1 VTPRES
7 LGELAV
13 RIKRA
18 KLYLPPI
25 IALFVLLFQLGIR
38 HSLDDPHAFWLM
50 LAFYGLLGPF
60 VVYLTLDW
68 VADELSARERAER
81 ELLEANRRLQA
92 VRQVVHRALEAE
104 SLDEVMRAVAEAIRA
119 TLGGEVAITLG
130 EYRYA
135 TAGFPFNDCDVEGLI
150 KVDLGRSGGQ
160 LCFFGEVDRGFL
172 EVLAGEVD
180 SVLEAA
186 EARTR
191 DLLTL
196 FEVDEALR
204 AEANL
209 EKLLGRLLER
219 IVAWAGAEG
228 GAVYLLDEG
237 GVLKL
242 WAYRGEPPEKRA
254 FIPKGAW
261 AEGLKKPVFLAP
273 GRLLIPL
280 GDKTPVGVLLL
291 IGDHEKLRSE
301 LAFLRLLASQV
312 TLAVRN
318 AQAYLRAEELA
329 IHEERTRIAREI
341 HDGLAQSL
349 AFMALKLDLTDRM
362 LERDP
367 KRAKSELAQ
376 VREVLREQIR
386 EVRRSIF
393 ALRPID
399 LERYGFVESVR
410 RYTQAF
416 AEQAGFRA
424 EVEVKGKPELTQAS
438 ELALFRVLQ
447 EALNNVAKH
456 ARARRVRVVL
466 EPLGPKGARLVVED
480 DGVGFDPETAPTEG
494 HFGLAQMRERVAAR
508 GGERPGQGDAGR
520 RRGAGVT
527 GAVLAGG
534 RSRRFGSDKAY
545 YRWRGRPLYAH
556 ALFALSEAKE
566 RFLVAPRNYPV
577 PTRPDLFPNEGPLGG
592 LVSALAAAGSELVA
606 VAPVDA
612 PGLCPAFWRFLF
624 SELGSAPAV
633 VVEGEPLIGVWRRS
647 LFPFALKLFLS
658 GERRAGALVA
668 ALPVRLLSRELVVAR
683 FGAEALVNLNRPPDK
698 AMTKAG

>member
-1 VTPRES
+1 MTPRQS
-7 LGELAV
+7 LGELAA
-13 RIKRA
+13 RIRKAR
-18 KLYLPPI
+18 LFLPPI
-25 IALFVLLFQLGIR
+25 IAFFVVLFQFGIR

-68 VADELSARERAER
+68 VADELAARERAER
-81 ELLEANRRLQA
+81 ELVEANRRLLA

-104 SLDEVMRAVAEAIRA
+104 SLDEVMRAVAEAIREA
-119 TLGGEVAITLG
+119 LGGEVAITLG
-130 EYRYA
+130 EYRYV
-135 TAGFPFNDCDVEGLI
+135 TAGFPFAGCRAEGL
-150 KVDLGRSGGQ
+150 VTVELGRSGGR
-160 LCFFGEVDRGFL
+160 LCFFGEVDPAFL

-209 EKLLGRLLER
+209 EKLLERLLER

-242 WAYRGEPPEKRA
+242 WAFRGSAPAKRA
-254 FIPKGAW
+254 FLPQGAW
-261 AEGLKKPVFLAP
+261 ADALKKPVFLAP
-273 GRLLIPL
+273 GKLAVPL

-291 IGDHEKLRSE
+291 LGEHERLRGE
-301 LAFLRLLASQV
+301 LAFLKLLASQV

-341 HDGLAQSL
+341 HDGIAQAL
-349 AFMALKLDLTDRM
+349 AFMALKLDLVTKLLD
-362 LERDP
+362 RDP
-367 KRAKSELAQ
+367 ERAREELAV
-376 VREVLREQIR
+376 VRQTLRAQIR

-424 EVEVKGKPELTQAS
+424 EVEVEGEPELSQAS

-456 ARARRVRVVL
+456 AKARRVRVRLVAL
-466 EPLGPKGARLVVED
+466 RPKGARLVVED
-480 DGVGFDPETAPTEG
+480 DGVGFDPETAPKEG
-494 HFGLAQMRERVAAR
+494 HFGLAQMRERVQAR
-508 GGERPGQGDAGR
+508 GG
-520 RRGAGVT
+520 
-527 GAVLAGG
+527 
-534 RSRRFGSDKAY
+534 
-545 YRWRGRPLYAH
+545 
-556 ALFALSEAKE
+556 
-566 RFLVAPRNYPV
+566 RFLVESRPGEG
-577 PTRPDLFPNEGPLGG
+577 TR
-592 LVSALAAAGSELVA
+592 
-606 VAPVDA
+606 
-612 PGLCPAFWRFLF
+612 
-624 SELGSAPAV
+624 
-633 VVEGEPLIGVWRRS
+633 
-647 LFPFALKLFLS
+647 
-658 GERRAGALVA
+658 
-668 ALPVRLLSRELVVAR
+668 VVAEVP
-683 FGAEALVNLNRPPDK
+683 G
-698 AMTKAG
+698 

>member
-1 VTPRES
+1 MGDRTRAGLGAGQG
-7 LGELAV
+7 LGELAA
-13 RIKRA
+13 RIRRA
-18 KLYLPPI
+18 KLYLPPV
-25 IALFVLLFQLGIR
+25 IALFVLLFQFGIR
-38 HSLDDPHAFWLM
+38 RSLEDPHAFWLM

-68 VADELSARERAER
+68 VADELAARERTER
-81 ELLEANRRLQA
+81 ELLEANRRLLA
-92 VRQVVHRALEAE
+92 LRQVVHRALEAE
-104 SLDEVMRAVAEAIRA
+104 SLDEVMRAVAEAIREA
-119 TLGGEVAITLG
+119 LGGEVAITLG

-135 TAGFPFNDCDVEGLI
+135 TAGFPFSGCDVEGL
-150 KVDLGRSGGQ
+150 VTVELGRSGGR
-160 LCFFGEVDRGFL
+160 LCFFGEVDPGFL

-209 EKLLGRLLER
+209 EKLLERLLER

-242 WAYRGEPPEKRA
+242 WAYRGEPPARRA
-254 FIPKGAW
+254 FLPQGAW
-261 AEGLKKPVFLAP
+261 ADALKKPVFLAP
-273 GRLLIPL
+273 GKLAVPL

-291 IGDHEKLRSE
+291 VGDHERLRGE

-341 HDGLAQSL
+341 HDGIAQAL
-349 AFMALKLDLTDRM
+349 AFMALKLDLVTRL

-367 KRAKSELAQ
+367 KRAREELEQ
-376 VREVLREQIR
+376 VKRVLREQIR

-410 RYTQAF
+410 RYAHAF

-424 EVEVKGKPELTQAS
+424 EVSVVGEPELSQAS

-447 EALNNVAKH
+447 EALNNIAKH
-456 ARARRVRVVL
+456 ARARRVRVRL
-466 EPLGPKGARLVVED
+466 EAKEPKGARLVVED
-480 DGVGFDPETAPTEG
+480 DGVGFDPEKAPTEG
-494 HFGLAQMRERVAAR
+494 HFGLAQMRERVQAR
-508 GGERPGQGDAGR
+508 GGRFWVESRPGEG
-520 RRGAGVT
+520 
-527 GAVLAGG
+527 
-534 RSRRFGSDKAY
+534 
-545 YRWRGRPLYAH
+545 
-556 ALFALSEAKE
+556 
-566 RFLVAPRNYPV
+566 
-577 PTRPDLFPNEGPLGG
+577 TR
-592 LVSALAAAGSELVA
+592 
-606 VAPVDA
+606 
-612 PGLCPAFWRFLF
+612 
-624 SELGSAPAV
+624 
-633 VVEGEPLIGVWRRS
+633 
-647 LFPFALKLFLS
+647 
-658 GERRAGALVA
+658 
-668 ALPVRLLSRELVVAR
+668 VVAEVP
-683 FGAEALVNLNRPPDK
+683 G
-698 AMTKAG
+698 